1 MCKRIKSFY
10 GEKFIENESLKELGI
25 KYPMKIEYYKI
36 KEKNENKYAGK
47 FKFGIEIIKKEYT
60 EEKIN
65 VEIRDLCNIIE
76 EEKSVD
82 NILEI
87 LKRNTVTPIGLNDV
101 ITDLLYN
108 L

>member
-10 GEKFIENESLKELGI
+10 GEKYIESEKIEKLGI

-36 KEKNENKYAGK
+36 KEKYDNIHTEKPKYGV
-47 FKFGIEIIKKEYT
+47 EIIKKEYT

-65 VEIRDLCNIIE
+65 VEIRDLCNITE
-76 EEKSVD
+76 EEKRAD

-101 ITDLLYN
+101 IRDLLYE